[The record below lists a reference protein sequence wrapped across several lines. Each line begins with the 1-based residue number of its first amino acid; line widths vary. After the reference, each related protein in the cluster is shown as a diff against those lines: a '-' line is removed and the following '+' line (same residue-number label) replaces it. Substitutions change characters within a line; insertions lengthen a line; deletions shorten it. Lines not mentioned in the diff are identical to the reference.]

1 MSNNKQNSFV
11 NFYCQECRKPIK
23 PEPSLLEGNS
33 ERLLALLSDK
43 SVDENNIKGYKPNI
57 SINNPIH
64 NPRLTLIEKP
74 TDSFVVLSTTSGSY
88 NSNPTINNEI
98 AHRSSL
104 NYRLKIVNN
113 IFDIIS
119 GKNDIDHPL
128 CNDCAKILYEKLKQ
142 QLEKIKKENVF
153 YQSYYNQF
161 ISDIENND
169 EENSMERDIVSEEEQ
184 IKNLK
189 IKQKTD
195 FETLEIMETQLK
207 ELESEYIKLE
217 QESKE
222 LNDLEKEI
230 WKKANLIQLK
240 MDEYNDYK
248 DSVEIRL
255 NQMSDKFERLRKA
268 NGYNDTF
275 RIEYDGVFGTINGF
289 RLGRLPSYQI
299 DLCEINAAFGQT
311 LLLLYSLAKKADFQ
325 FKNYRLIPNGSFSRI
340 EKTDDNSC
348 YDFYI
353 KENIITIGRFF
364 KTWRIDK
371 ALIAFL
377 QCLKQFCEFL
387 ENNNNS
393 DKVFPYRIE
402 QDKIGDAS
410 VKSKEDE
417 IWTKALKYILI
428 DLRYIAIHVTSNK
441 FIKSKK

>member
-33 ERLLALLSDK
+33 EKLLALLSDK
-43 SVDENNIKGYKPNI
+43 SADEDTSKGLKTHINI
-57 SINNPIH
+57 SNPIH
-64 NPRLTLIEKP
+64 NSRLTLIEKP

-88 NSNPTINNEI
+88 NSNPGFNTESTD
-98 AHRSSL
+98 RSSL
-104 NYRLKIVNN
+104 SFRLKVAYN

-128 CNDCAKILYEKLKQ
+128 CNDCAKILYEKLKK
-142 QLEKIKKENVF
+142 QLEKVKKENVF

-161 ISDIENND
+161 ISEIENNE
-169 EENSMERDIVSEEEQ
+169 EENGMERDIVSEEEQ

-189 IKQKTD
+189 EKQRSD
-195 FETLEIMETQLK
+195 FETLEVMETQLK
-207 ELESEYIKLE
+207 ELETEYLKLE

-222 LNDLEKEI
+222 LNNLEKEV

-240 MDEYNDYK
+240 LDEYNDYK
-248 DSVEIRL
+248 ESVDISL
-255 NQMSDKFERLRKA
+255 KQMSDKFERLRYKA
-268 NGYNDTF
+268 NCYNDTF

-289 RLGRLPSYQI
+289 RLGRLPSQQI

-311 LLLLYSLAKKADFQ
+311 LLLLYSLAKRADFQ
-325 FKNYRLIPNGSFSRI
+325 FKNFSRI
-340 EKTDDNSC
+340 EKSDDNSC
-348 YDFYI
+348 YDFFI
-353 KENIITIGRFF
+353 KENIIAIGRFF

-377 QCLKQFCEFL
+377 QCIKQFGEFL
-387 ENNNNS
+387 ENNNIS

-417 IWTKALKYILI
+417 IWTKSLKYILI
-428 DLRYIAIHVTSNK
+428 DLRCIAIHVTDK
-441 FIKSKK
+441 FMKPKK